1 MKLHRVTA
9 SLWSLLGVGLIYLG
23 LYNLFRYSANEFIYN
38 PPVPFDISLGKL
50 FTGIYALM
58 IGVNMLRQLD
68 QKLHIIL
75 PMSVLIATYF
85 VISMIRYGPH
95 VLQYAG
101 ENMMF
106 LVLLIISWKIIMTLP
121 DWGLAIDRMK
131 EKRDT
136 LIISLLLGILPIVV
150 ALSFDYRILTFL
162 H

>member
-23 LYNLFRYSANEFIYN
+23 LYSLFRYSANEFIYN

-75 PMSVLIATYF
+75 PMSVLIAT
-85 VISMIRYGPH
+85 
-95 VLQYAG
+95 
-101 ENMMF
+101 
-106 LVLLIISWKIIMTLP
+106 
-121 DWGLAIDRMK
+121 
-131 EKRDT
+131 
-136 LIISLLLGILPIVV
+136 
-150 ALSFDYRILTFL
+150 
-162 H
+162 